1 MKKTHLRLIT
11 LFITSLFSGL
21 LFAGDAKVIDVKIK
35 HRGSNVYDFRVTV
48 EHDDAGWKHYAN
60 RWEILDE
67 NGEIIATRVLHHP
80 HDNEQPFTRALRNVA
95 IDSDIDIVEI
105 RAHDSR
111 HGYGPVT
118 KIVAIP
124 R

>member
-1 MKKTHLRLIT
+1 MKKTHFRLTT
-11 LFITSLFSGL
+11 LLITSLFSGL
-21 LFAGDAKVIDVKIK
+21 LLAGEAKVIDVNIK

-48 EHDDAGWKHYAN
+48 EHDDAGWKHYAD

-67 NGEIIATRVLHHP
+67 KGNIIATRVLHHP
-80 HDNEQPFTRALRNVA
+80 HDNEQPFTRALRNIA
-95 IDSDIDIVEI
+95 IANDINIVEI

-111 HGYGPVT
+111 HGYGTVT
-118 KIVAIP
+118 KIVEIP

>member
-1 MKKTHLRLIT
+1 MKKSLLRLLAFTTT
-11 LFITSLFSGL
+11 LFLFSTAH
-21 LFAGDAKVIDVKIK
+21 AGEAKVIDVKIK

-48 EHDDAGWKHYAN
+48 EHADAGWKHYAN

-80 HDNEQPFTRALRNVA
+80 HDNEQPFTRGLRNVA
-95 IDSDIDIVEI
+95 IPAEVNIVEI

-111 HGYGPVT
+111 HGYGSVT
-118 KIVAIP
+118 KKIEIP